1 MLKSLKKNFFR
12 TLLFSFCII
21 FIFGSFSIKI
31 TLIKASHIIELI
43 NNDFHPNLKK
53 YEIDNYTFLYDT
65 LESKDDI
72 LYIKETL
79 DENKQAILN
88 FLKINKEPNLTI
100 RILSKFNKKHSDALG
115 YVYFHNNIINIV
127 NTDAHK
133 QLIYSNSTAIT
144 NDIFQETLLHEY
156 THALINQKLIEKKIY
171 PNKLPFWFNEGIA
184 EYIGKITTDKNIP
197 VSSSAEIK
205 PTELDKLFESNSTKF
220 YKESSIY
227 INNLVT
233 NYSPTIISDILNYLE
248 YLDFETAVEKATLN
262 SLDEIT
268 LDAFNTTYK

>member
-1 MLKSLKKNFFR
+1 MLKSFEKKFFR
-12 TLLFSFCII
+12 ILLFSFCII

-31 TLIKASHIIELI
+31 TLIKASHIVELI

-65 LESKDDI
+65 QESKDDI
-72 LYIKETL
+72 PYIKKTL
-79 DENKQAILN
+79 DENKEKILN
-88 FLKINKEPNLTI
+88 FLGIKTEPNLTI
-100 RILSKFNKKHSDALG
+100 RVLTKFNKKHSDALG
-115 YVYFHNNIINIV
+115 YVYFHNNIVNIV
-127 NTDAHK
+127 NTNTHK
-133 QLIYSNSTAIT
+133 ELIYSDNTAIT

-156 THALINQKLIEKKIY
+156 THSLINQKLIEKKIY

-184 EYIGKITTDKNIP
+184 EYIGKITTDKDIP
-197 VSSSAEIK
+197 TSSFSEIK
-205 PTELDKLFESNSTKF
+205 PTDLDKLFQSNSSKF

-227 INNLVT
+227 INNLMT

-248 YLDFETAVEKATLN
+248 YLDFEDAIEKATLN

-268 LDAFNTTYK
+268 LDAFNTTYN

>member
-1 MLKSLKKNFFR
+1 MLKSLKKKFFR
-12 TLLFSFCII
+12 ILLFSFCII

-31 TLIKASHIIELI
+31 TLIKASHIVELI

-65 LESKDDI
+65 QESKDDI
-72 LYIKETL
+72 LFIKNTL
-79 DENKQAILN
+79 DANKDTILK
-88 FLKINKEPNLTI
+88 FLEINKEPNITI

-127 NTDAHK
+127 NTSAHN
-133 QLIYSNSTAIT
+133 QLIYSNNLNMT

-171 PNKLPFWFNEGIA
+171 PNKVPFWFNEGIA
-184 EYIGKITTDKNIP
+184 EYIGKLSTDNTIP
-197 VSSSAEIK
+197 VSSNSNIK
-205 PTELDKLFESNSTKF
+205 PTELDELFESNSSKF

-233 NYSPTIISDILNYLE
+233 NYSPKIISDILNYLE
-248 YLDFETAVEKATLN
+248 YLNFESALEKATLN

-268 LDAFNTTYK
+268 LEAFNTTYN